1 MEDNMDKEIKQ
12 REDKVRRQLAAQG
25 FTLRKSRTSTYS
37 VNNQGGYMIVDMQ
50 FNRIEAGER
59 YDMSLEEVEAF
70 AKK

>member
-1 MEDNMDKEIKQ
+1 MDKEIKQ